1 MNIDKNTGAVADEA
15 DRALRSTFG
24 GLESWERLL
33 VVALVIIGICII
45 LRLIDSFINKQLNSE
60 KIMEKGS
67 YNRIVTVT
75 NLIRRAIKV
84 VLIFIGV
91 TIVMSVFNISIAPII
106 ATLGVFS
113 LAIGVGAQSLVKDFI
128 NGFFI
133 IFEDQY
139 SVGDL
144 IEIGEIEG
152 IVEDL
157 GLRVTKIRDFDK
169 ILHVIP
175 NSNISIVS
183 NKERANIR
191 TKIEFYLDNSCDP
204 DFVEEKIKASIEKYR
219 DHKDMVMGPNFW
231 GVTENGKDAYKMALV
246 YYTRQGHQY
255 DLEFALR
262 SEILKTMQ
270 RENIKSPMIR
280 NKFIKGE
287 DKDALLW
294 IRRYSY
300 SKKRTSLRRKQMG
313 NNKKGCRY
321 EIKVPRL
328 WQSRLDEPH
337 GFWKKSEK
345 NIRRRKICKY
355 SPS

>member
-1 MNIDKNTGAVADEA
+1 MNIEKNTDAVASEA
-15 DRALRSTFG
+15 DQALRSTFR

-33 VVALVIIGICII
+33 VVALVVIGTFVI
-45 LRLIDSFINKQLNSE
+45 LKIIDSFIGRQLNSE
-60 KIMEKGS
+60 KIKEKGS

-75 NLIRRAIKV
+75 NLIRRIIKV
-84 VLIFIGV
+84 ILIFIGV

-144 IEIGEIEG
+144 VEIGDIEG
-152 IVEDL
+152 VVEYL

-175 NSNISIVS
+175 NSNISIIS

-204 DFVEEKIKASIEKYR
+204 DFVEEKIKAAIEKYK
-219 DHKDMVMGPNFW
+219 DHEDMVIGPNLW

-246 YYTRQGHQY
+246 YYTRQGRQY

-287 DKDALLW
+287 DDHALL
-294 IRRYSY
+294 
-300 SKKRTSLRRKQMG
+300 
-313 NNKKGCRY
+313 
-321 EIKVPRL
+321 
-328 WQSRLDEPH
+328 
-337 GFWKKSEK
+337 
-345 NIRRRKICKY
+345 
-355 SPS
+355 

>member
-1 MNIDKNTGAVADEA
+1 MNIEKNTDAVASEA
-15 DRALRSTFG
+15 DQALRSTFR

-33 VVALVIIGICII
+33 VVALVVIGTFVI
-45 LRLIDSFINKQLNSE
+45 LKIIDSFIGRQLNSD
-60 KIMEKGS
+60 KIKEKGS

-75 NLIRRAIKV
+75 NLIRRIIKV
-84 VLIFIGV
+84 ILIFIGV

-144 IEIGEIEG
+144 VQIGDIEG
-152 IVEDL
+152 VVEYL

-175 NSNISIVS
+175 NSNISIIS

-204 DFVEEKIKASIEKYR
+204 DFVEEKIKAAIEKYR
-219 DHKDMVMGPNFW
+219 DHEDMVIGPNLW
-231 GVTENGKDAYKMALV
+231 GVTENGRDAYKMALV
-246 YYTRQGHQY
+246 YYTRQGRQY

-287 DKDALLW
+287 DDHALL
-294 IRRYSY
+294 
-300 SKKRTSLRRKQMG
+300 
-313 NNKKGCRY
+313 
-321 EIKVPRL
+321 
-328 WQSRLDEPH
+328 
-337 GFWKKSEK
+337 
-345 NIRRRKICKY
+345 
-355 SPS
+355 

>member
-1 MNIDKNTGAVADEA
+1 VNIEKNTDAVASEA
-15 DRALRSTFG
+15 DQALRSTFR

-33 VVALVIIGICII
+33 VVALVVIGTFVI
-45 LRLIDSFINKQLNSE
+45 LKIIDSFIGRQLNSE
-60 KIMEKGS
+60 KIKEKGS

-75 NLIRRAIKV
+75 NLIRRIIKV
-84 VLIFIGV
+84 ILIFIGV

-144 IEIGEIEG
+144 VEIGDIEG
-152 IVEDL
+152 VVEYL

-175 NSNISIVS
+175 NSNISIIS

-204 DFVEEKIKASIEKYR
+204 DFVEEKIKAAIEKYR
-219 DHKDMVMGPNFW
+219 DHEDMVIGPNLW
-231 GVTENGKDAYKMALV
+231 GVTENGRDAYKMALV
-246 YYTRQGHQY
+246 YYTRQGRQY

-287 DKDALLW
+287 DDHALL
-294 IRRYSY
+294 
-300 SKKRTSLRRKQMG
+300 
-313 NNKKGCRY
+313 
-321 EIKVPRL
+321 
-328 WQSRLDEPH
+328 
-337 GFWKKSEK
+337 
-345 NIRRRKICKY
+345 
-355 SPS
+355 

>member
-1 MNIDKNTGAVADEA
+1 MNIEKNTSAVASEA
-15 DRALRSTFG
+15 DQALRSTFK
-24 GLESWERLL
+24 GLEYWERLL
-33 VVALVIIGICII
+33 VVVLVVIGTLVI
-45 LRLIDSFINKQLNSE
+45 LKLIDSFIGRQLNSD
-60 KIMEKGS
+60 KIKEKGS

-75 NLIRRAIKV
+75 NLIRRIIKV
-84 VLIFIGV
+84 ILIFIGV

-144 IEIGEIEG
+144 VEIGDIEG
-152 IVEDL
+152 VVEDL

-175 NSNISIVS
+175 NSNISIIS

-204 DFVEEKIKASIEKYR
+204 DFVEEKIKAAIEKYR
-219 DHKDMVMGPNFW
+219 DHEDMVIGPNLW

-246 YYTRQGHQY
+246 YYTRQGRQY

-287 DKDALLW
+287 DDHALL
-294 IRRYSY
+294 
-300 SKKRTSLRRKQMG
+300 
-313 NNKKGCRY
+313 
-321 EIKVPRL
+321 
-328 WQSRLDEPH
+328 
-337 GFWKKSEK
+337 
-345 NIRRRKICKY
+345 
-355 SPS
+355 

>member
-1 MNIDKNTGAVADEA
+1 MNIEKNTSAVASEA
-15 DRALRSTFG
+15 DQALRSTFK
-24 GLESWERLL
+24 GLEYWERLL
-33 VVALVIIGICII
+33 VVVLVVIGTLVI
-45 LRLIDSFINKQLNSE
+45 LKLIDSFIGRQLNSD
-60 KIMEKGS
+60 KIKEKGS

-75 NLIRRAIKV
+75 NLIRRIIKV
-84 VLIFIGV
+84 ILIFIGV

-144 IEIGEIEG
+144 VQIGDIEG
-152 IVEDL
+152 VVEDL

-175 NSNISIVS
+175 NSNISIIS

-204 DFVEEKIKASIEKYR
+204 DFVEEKIKAAIEKYR
-219 DHKDMVMGPNFW
+219 DHEDMVIGPNLW

-246 YYTRQGHQY
+246 YYTRQGRQY

-287 DKDALLW
+287 DDHALL
-294 IRRYSY
+294 
-300 SKKRTSLRRKQMG
+300 
-313 NNKKGCRY
+313 
-321 EIKVPRL
+321 
-328 WQSRLDEPH
+328 
-337 GFWKKSEK
+337 
-345 NIRRRKICKY
+345 
-355 SPS
+355 

>member
-1 MNIDKNTGAVADEA
+1 MNLEKNTDAVASEA
-15 DRALRSTFG
+15 DQALRSTFG

-33 VVALVIIGICII
+33 VVAIIIVGTFII
-45 LRLIDSFINKQLNSE
+45 LKLIDSFIGRQLNSD
-60 KIMEKGS
+60 KIKEKGS

-75 NLIRRAIKV
+75 NLIRRIIKV
-84 VLIFIGV
+84 VLIFIGI
-91 TIVMSVFNISIAPII
+91 TIIMSVFNISIAPII

-144 IEIGEIEG
+144 VEIGDIEG
-152 IVEDL
+152 VVEDL

-175 NSNISIVS
+175 NSNISIIS

-204 DFVEEKIKASIEKYR
+204 DFAQEKIKEAIEKYR

-246 YYTRQGHQY
+246 YYTRQGQQY

-287 DKDALLW
+287 DDNALL
-294 IRRYSY
+294 
-300 SKKRTSLRRKQMG
+300 
-313 NNKKGCRY
+313 
-321 EIKVPRL
+321 
-328 WQSRLDEPH
+328 
-337 GFWKKSEK
+337 
-345 NIRRRKICKY
+345 
-355 SPS
+355 

>member
-1 MNIDKNTGAVADEA
+1 MNIEKNTDAVASEA
-15 DRALRSTFG
+15 DKALRSTFG

-33 VVALVIIGICII
+33 VVAIIIVGTFII
-45 LRLIDSFINKQLNSE
+45 LKLIDSFIGRQLNSD
-60 KIMEKGS
+60 KIKEKGS

-75 NLIRRAIKV
+75 NLIRRIIKV
-84 VLIFIGV
+84 VLIFIGI
-91 TIVMSVFNISIAPII
+91 TIIMSVFNISIAPII

-144 IEIGEIEG
+144 VEIDDIQG

-175 NSNISIVS
+175 NSNISIIS

-204 DFVEEKIKASIEKYR
+204 DFAEEKIKEAIEKYR

-231 GVTENGKDAYKMALV
+231 GVTENGRDFYKMALV
-246 YYTRQGHQY
+246 YYTKQGQQY

-262 SEILKTMQ
+262 SEIIKTMQ
-270 RENIKSPMIR
+270 RENIDPPMIR

-287 DKDALLW
+287 IEDALL
-294 IRRYSY
+294 
-300 SKKRTSLRRKQMG
+300 
-313 NNKKGCRY
+313 
-321 EIKVPRL
+321 
-328 WQSRLDEPH
+328 
-337 GFWKKSEK
+337 
-345 NIRRRKICKY
+345 
-355 SPS
+355 

>member
-255 DLEFALR
+255 DLEYALR

-313 NNKKGCRY
+313 NSKKGCRY

>member
-1 MNIDKNTGAVADEA
+1 MNIEKNTGAVASEA
-15 DRALRSTFG
+15 DQALRSTFR

-33 VVALVIIGICII
+33 VVALVVIGTFVI
-45 LRLIDSFINKQLNSE
+45 LKIIDSFIGRQLNSD
-60 KIMEKGS
+60 KIKEKGS

-75 NLIRRAIKV
+75 NLIRRIIKV
-84 VLIFIGV
+84 ILIFIGV

-144 IEIGEIEG
+144 VQIGDIEG
-152 IVEDL
+152 VVEYL

-175 NSNISIVS
+175 NSNISIIS

-204 DFVEEKIKASIEKYR
+204 DFVEEKIKAAIEKYR
-219 DHKDMVMGPNFW
+219 NHEDMVIGPNLW

-246 YYTRQGHQY
+246 YYTRQGRQY

-287 DKDALLW
+287 DDHALL
-294 IRRYSY
+294 
-300 SKKRTSLRRKQMG
+300 
-313 NNKKGCRY
+313 
-321 EIKVPRL
+321 
-328 WQSRLDEPH
+328 
-337 GFWKKSEK
+337 
-345 NIRRRKICKY
+345 
-355 SPS
+355 

>member
-1 MNIDKNTGAVADEA
+1 MNIEKNTDAVASEA
-15 DRALRSTFG
+15 DQALRSTFR

-33 VVALVIIGICII
+33 VVALVVIGTFVI
-45 LRLIDSFINKQLNSE
+45 LKIIDSFIGRQLNSD
-60 KIMEKGS
+60 KIKEKGS

-75 NLIRRAIKV
+75 NLIRRIIKV
-84 VLIFIGV
+84 ILIFIGV

-144 IEIGEIEG
+144 VEIGDIEG
-152 IVEDL
+152 VVEYL

-175 NSNISIVS
+175 NSNISIIS

-204 DFVEEKIKASIEKYR
+204 DFVEEKIKAAIEKYR
-219 DHKDMVMGPNFW
+219 NHEDMVIGPNLW

-246 YYTRQGHQY
+246 YYTRQGRQY

-270 RENIKSPMIR
+270 RENIKSPMVR

-287 DKDALLW
+287 DDHALL
-294 IRRYSY
+294 
-300 SKKRTSLRRKQMG
+300 
-313 NNKKGCRY
+313 
-321 EIKVPRL
+321 
-328 WQSRLDEPH
+328 
-337 GFWKKSEK
+337 
-345 NIRRRKICKY
+345 
-355 SPS
+355 

>member
-1 MNIDKNTGAVADEA
+1 MNIEKNTDAVASEA
-15 DRALRSTFG
+15 DQALRSTFR

-33 VVALVIIGICII
+33 VVALVVIGTFVI
-45 LRLIDSFINKQLNSE
+45 LKIIDSFIGRQLNSE
-60 KIMEKGS
+60 KIKEKGS

-75 NLIRRAIKV
+75 NLIRRIIKV
-84 VLIFIGV
+84 ILIFIGV

-144 IEIGEIEG
+144 VEIGDIEG
-152 IVEDL
+152 VVEYL

-175 NSNISIVS
+175 NSNISIIS

-204 DFVEEKIKASIEKYR
+204 DFVEEKIKAAIEKYR
-219 DHKDMVMGPNFW
+219 DHEDMVIGPNLW

-246 YYTRQGHQY
+246 YYTRQGRQY

-270 RENIKSPMIR
+270 RENIKSPMVR

-287 DKDALLW
+287 DDHALL
-294 IRRYSY
+294 
-300 SKKRTSLRRKQMG
+300 
-313 NNKKGCRY
+313 
-321 EIKVPRL
+321 
-328 WQSRLDEPH
+328 
-337 GFWKKSEK
+337 
-345 NIRRRKICKY
+345 
-355 SPS
+355 

>member
-1 MNIDKNTGAVADEA
+1 MNIEKNTDAVASEA
-15 DRALRSTFG
+15 DQALRSTFR

-33 VVALVIIGICII
+33 VVALVVIGTFVI
-45 LRLIDSFINKQLNSE
+45 LKIIDSFIGRQLNSD
-60 KIMEKGS
+60 KIKEKGS

-75 NLIRRAIKV
+75 NLIRRIIKV
-84 VLIFIGV
+84 ILIFIGV

-144 IEIGEIEG
+144 VEIGDIEG
-152 IVEDL
+152 VVEYL

-175 NSNISIVS
+175 NSNISIIS

-204 DFVEEKIKASIEKYR
+204 DFVEEKIKAAIEKYR
-219 DHKDMVMGPNFW
+219 DHEDMVRGPNLW

-246 YYTRQGHQY
+246 YYTRQGRQY

-270 RENIKSPMIR
+270 RENIKSPMVR

-287 DKDALLW
+287 DDHALL
-294 IRRYSY
+294 
-300 SKKRTSLRRKQMG
+300 
-313 NNKKGCRY
+313 
-321 EIKVPRL
+321 
-328 WQSRLDEPH
+328 
-337 GFWKKSEK
+337 
-345 NIRRRKICKY
+345 
-355 SPS
+355 

>member
-1 MNIDKNTGAVADEA
+1 MNIEKNTDAVASEA
-15 DRALRSTFG
+15 DQALRSTFR

-33 VVALVIIGICII
+33 VVALVVIGTLVI
-45 LRLIDSFINKQLNSE
+45 LKLIDSFIGRQLNSD
-60 KIMEKGS
+60 KIKGKGS

-75 NLIRRAIKV
+75 NLIRRIIKV
-84 VLIFIGV
+84 ILIFIGV

-144 IEIGEIEG
+144 VKIDDIEG
-152 IVEDL
+152 VVEDL

-175 NSNISIVS
+175 NSNISIIS

-204 DFVEEKIKASIEKYR
+204 DFVEEKIKAAIEKYR
-219 DHKDMVMGPNFW
+219 DHEDMVIGPNLW

-246 YYTRQGHQY
+246 YYTRQGRQY

-270 RENIKSPMIR
+270 REHIKSPMIR

-287 DKDALLW
+287 DDHALL
-294 IRRYSY
+294 
-300 SKKRTSLRRKQMG
+300 
-313 NNKKGCRY
+313 
-321 EIKVPRL
+321 
-328 WQSRLDEPH
+328 
-337 GFWKKSEK
+337 
-345 NIRRRKICKY
+345 
-355 SPS
+355 

>member
-204 DFVEEKIKASIEKYR
+204 DFVEEKIKDAIEKYR

-294 IRRYSY
+294 IRWYSY
-300 SKKRTSLRRKQMG
+300 PKKRTSLRRKQMG
-313 NNKKGCRY
+313 NSKKGCRY

-328 WQSRLDEPH
+328 W
-337 GFWKKSEK
+337 
-345 NIRRRKICKY
+345 
-355 SPS
+355 

>member
-1 MNIDKNTGAVADEA
+1 MNIEKNTDAVASEA
-15 DRALRSTFG
+15 DQALRSTFR

-33 VVALVIIGICII
+33 VVTLVVIGTFVI
-45 LRLIDSFINKQLNSE
+45 LKIIDSFIGRQLNSD
-60 KIMEKGS
+60 KIKEKGS

-75 NLIRRAIKV
+75 NLIRRIIKV
-84 VLIFIGV
+84 ILIFIGV

-144 IEIGEIEG
+144 VEIGDIEG
-152 IVEDL
+152 VVEYL

-175 NSNISIVS
+175 NSNISIIS

-204 DFVEEKIKASIEKYR
+204 DFVEEKIKTAIEKYR
-219 DHKDMVMGPNFW
+219 DHEDMVIGPNLW

-246 YYTRQGHQY
+246 YYTRQGRQY

-287 DKDALLW
+287 DDHALL
-294 IRRYSY
+294 
-300 SKKRTSLRRKQMG
+300 
-313 NNKKGCRY
+313 
-321 EIKVPRL
+321 
-328 WQSRLDEPH
+328 
-337 GFWKKSEK
+337 
-345 NIRRRKICKY
+345 
-355 SPS
+355 

>member
-1 MNIDKNTGAVADEA
+1 
-15 DRALRSTFG
+15 
-24 GLESWERLL
+24 
-33 VVALVIIGICII
+33 
-45 LRLIDSFINKQLNSE
+45 
-60 KIMEKGS
+60 MEKGS

-287 DKDALLW
+287 DKDALL
-294 IRRYSY
+294 
-300 SKKRTSLRRKQMG
+300 
-313 NNKKGCRY
+313 
-321 EIKVPRL
+321 
-328 WQSRLDEPH
+328 
-337 GFWKKSEK
+337 
-345 NIRRRKICKY
+345 
-355 SPS
+355 

>member
-1 MNIDKNTGAVADEA
+1 MNIEKNTDAVASEA
-15 DRALRSTFG
+15 DQALRSTFR

-33 VVALVIIGICII
+33 VVALVVIGTFVI
-45 LRLIDSFINKQLNSE
+45 LKIIDSFIGRQLNSD
-60 KIMEKGS
+60 KIKEKGS

-75 NLIRRAIKV
+75 NLIRRIIKV
-84 VLIFIGV
+84 ILIFIGV

-144 IEIGEIEG
+144 VEIGDIEG
-152 IVEDL
+152 VVEYL

-175 NSNISIVS
+175 NSNISIIS

-204 DFVEEKIKASIEKYR
+204 DFVEEKIKTAIEKYR
-219 DHKDMVMGPNFW
+219 DHEDMVIGPNLW

-246 YYTRQGHQY
+246 YYTRQGRQY

-287 DKDALLW
+287 DDHALL
-294 IRRYSY
+294 
-300 SKKRTSLRRKQMG
+300 
-313 NNKKGCRY
+313 
-321 EIKVPRL
+321 
-328 WQSRLDEPH
+328 
-337 GFWKKSEK
+337 
-345 NIRRRKICKY
+345 
-355 SPS
+355 

>member
-1 MNIDKNTGAVADEA
+1 MNIEKNTDAVASEA
-15 DRALRSTFG
+15 DQALRSTFR
-24 GLESWERLL
+24 GLESWERPL
-33 VVALVIIGICII
+33 VVALVVIGTFVI
-45 LRLIDSFINKQLNSE
+45 LKIIDSFIGRQLNSD
-60 KIMEKGS
+60 KIKEKGS

-75 NLIRRAIKV
+75 NLIRRIIKV
-84 VLIFIGV
+84 ILIFIGV

-144 IEIGEIEG
+144 VQIGDIEG
-152 IVEDL
+152 VVEYL

-175 NSNISIVS
+175 NSNISIIS

-204 DFVEEKIKASIEKYR
+204 DFVEEKIKAAIEKYR
-219 DHKDMVMGPNFW
+219 DHEDMVIGPNLW

-246 YYTRQGHQY
+246 YYTRQGRQY

-287 DKDALLW
+287 DDHALL
-294 IRRYSY
+294 
-300 SKKRTSLRRKQMG
+300 
-313 NNKKGCRY
+313 
-321 EIKVPRL
+321 
-328 WQSRLDEPH
+328 
-337 GFWKKSEK
+337 
-345 NIRRRKICKY
+345 
-355 SPS
+355 